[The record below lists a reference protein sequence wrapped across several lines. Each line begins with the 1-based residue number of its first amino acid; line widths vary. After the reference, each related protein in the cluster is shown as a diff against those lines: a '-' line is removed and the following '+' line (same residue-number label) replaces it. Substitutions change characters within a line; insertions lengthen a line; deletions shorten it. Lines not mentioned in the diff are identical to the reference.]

1 MKEQL
6 AQQAQR
12 LGVVERVIFKG
23 GLPTYEIPGEM
34 QQLDALVLPS
44 VTRPNWIE
52 QFGRVLPEAMAC
64 ETPVIGSSSGEIPHV
79 IGDAGLVFEEG
90 NVQELVARI
99 RQLLDDPELYA
110 QLAAK
115 GRQRVLENY
124 TQEQI
129 ARQTYKVYQQMLA

>member
-1 MKEQL
+1 M
-6 AQQAQR
+6 
-12 LGVVERVIFKG
+12 
-23 GLPTYEIPGEM
+23 
-34 QQLDALVLPS
+34 LPS
-44 VTRPNWIE
+44 VSRPNWIE

-79 IGDAGLVFEEG
+79 IADAGLVFQEG
-90 NVQELVARI
+90 NGQELVACV

-110 QLAAK
+110 RLATK

-129 ARQTYKVYQQMLA
+129 AKQTYEVYQEVLA

>member
-6 AQQAQR
+6 AEQAAQ
-12 LGVVERVIFKG
+12 LGVAGRVIFKG
-23 GLPTYEIPGEM
+23 GLPTYEIPKEM
-34 QQLDALVLPS
+34 QQFDALVLPS

-79 IGDAGLVFEEG
+79 IGDAGLVFQEG
-90 NVQELVARI
+90 NVQALVASI
-99 RQLLDDPELYA
+99 RQLLDNPALYT

-129 ARQTYKVYQQMLA
+129 ARQTYNVYQEMLA